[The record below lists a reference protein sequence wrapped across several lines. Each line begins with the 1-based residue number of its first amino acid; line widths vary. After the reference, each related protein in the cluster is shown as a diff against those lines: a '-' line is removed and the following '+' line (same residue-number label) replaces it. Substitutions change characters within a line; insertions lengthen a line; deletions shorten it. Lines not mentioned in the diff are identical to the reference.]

1 VSTRGSCDALSV
13 LLLLS
18 TLRCALRRN
27 ACAAGALL
35 GAATHLRVYPV
46 VHALPLALF
55 FWGQRGDDD
64 DARAPERSRLRALA
78 LGAAQPLRFCL
89 AAFGAFA
96 ALGALCWASYG
107 QAFVRHAYLYH
118 AGRSD
123 PRHNFSPAFYGA
135 YLNHLRPP
143 SASLLGLAQSGAQL
157 AVLVGSGVAL
167 RRDPPA
173 ALLLQTLCFVAFNRV
188 VTAQYFTWWM
198 ALAPL
203 AAPALAPAAR
213 FRLAAAAA
221 AWLAAQLHWLAHA
234 AALEFGS
241 PQPSQF
247 GAPFLRVWGA
257 SMLFFAAN
265 VALIL
270 QLLAAYTPRDLRTPP
285 KRD

>member
-1 VSTRGSCDALSV
+1 MSTRGSCDALSV
-13 LLLLS
+13 LLLLA
-18 TLRCALRRN
+18 TLRAALRRR
-27 ACAAGALL
+27 AAASGALL

-55 FWGQRGDDD
+55 FLDFSGRGST
-64 DARAPERSRLRALA
+64 PSLRALVRGAYTPLRFCFAAFASFVA
-78 LGAAQPLRFCL
+78 LGAAC
-89 AAFGAFA
+89 FA
-96 ALGALCWASYG
+96 AYG
-107 QAFVRHAYLYH
+107 RPFLEHAYLYH

-135 YLNHLRPP
+135 YLNHDAPDKLAAAARVQ
-143 SASLLGLAQSGAQL
+143 SLSQL
-157 AVLVGSGVAL
+157 AVIVGAGVAL

-173 ALLLQTLCFVAFNRV
+173 ALLLQTLAFVAFNRV

-203 AAPALAPAAR
+203 VAPALRRSP
-213 FRLAAAAA
+213 RLGAAAL

-234 AALEFGS
+234 AALEFGDPQQRHGS
-241 PQPSQF
+241 PF
-247 GAPFLRVWGA
+247 ARVWGA

-265 VALIL
+265 VWLL
-270 QLLAAYTPRDLRTPP
+270 LETLAAYTPRDLRALPP

>member
-1 VSTRGSCDALSV
+1 MSTRGSCDALSV
-13 LLLLS
+13 LLLLA
-18 TLRCALRRN
+18 TLRAALRRH
-27 ACAAGALL
+27 AASAGALL
-35 GAATHLRVYPV
+35 GAAAHLRVYPV

-55 FWGQRGDDD
+55 FWGSGGSRG
-64 DARAPERSRLRALA
+64 SSSSSSLRALVR
-78 LGAAQPLRFCL
+78 GAYVPLRFCL
-89 AAFGAFA
+89 AAFASFA
-96 ALGALCWASYG
+96 AIGGACFSAYG
-107 QAFVRHAYLYH
+107 RPFLEHAYLYH

-135 YLNHLRPP
+135 YLNHGAPEKLAA
-143 SASLLGLAQSGAQL
+143 ASRVQSLCQL
-157 AVLVGSGVAL
+157 AVIVGAGVAL

-203 AAPALAPAAR
+203 AAPALRRSP
-213 FRLAAAAA
+213 RLAAASL

-234 AALEFGS
+234 AALEFGD
-241 PQPSQF
+241 PQQRH

-257 SMLFFAAN
+257 SMLFFATN
-265 VALIL
+265 VWLL
-270 QLLAAYTPRDLRTPP
+270 LETLAAYTPRDLRALPP